1 MEFYSVLKVNEVPI
15 DAIAWMNLENI
26 LSEISQA
33 CGYIHM
39 RYLEESSLQRQK
51 IEWWLLGTE

>member
-1 MEFYSVLKVNEVPI
+1 MQYYLAIKRNEVLKH
-15 DAIAWMNLENI
+15 AIAWMNLENI

-33 CGYIHM
+33 CSYIHM